1 MLQLDLDQAYANLSA
16 KVMLTRAERSGVMG
30 WIDKLARRP
39 AKTDSDDGP
48 IGVSGAISLDGEHGM
63 QDEDIPLD
71 GLFSLGQRL
80 VVTGGP
86 GCGKTTVLLHIAWA
100 LASAIADGNTLAKD
114 KLGLDAPLPLPIFV
128 PLAAYARHLRQLKGK
143 PNAEGER
150 RLSHFINQYLL
161 RRDADFDLPADFFNC
176 LLRDGQSV
184 ALLLDGLDEVS
195 NEDERAMVRQ
205 AAEELVQ
212 GRPDMRVVV
221 TCRTAAYH
229 DQTALG
235 SHFREII
242 VKPLEEA
249 QVREM
254 VQRFYGCIHTQ
265 EPKLAEERTGELLE
279 GVNTLER
286 ARQSRGDERLIGSP
300 LMVRLLL
307 IVHYNERRM
316 PDQRAELFMKAAEA
330 MIQLDYLPDVE
341 VAQGL
346 KDSVG
351 GNWQDHYEMM
361 QHLAHHLHSQGQDQG
376 REIDED
382 ALRAAFAGSSYEPY
396 VDALVDYTRNRSGLL
411 EERLGLYRFIH
422 LGFQEFLTARH
433 LVEEIG
439 VEAAAKFLCAGRL
452 GESWWRE
459 VALLIPGYCM
469 ADKKSNKARAFIR
482 ALLNWRDATALQQI
496 TAAETAATALLELRE
511 SDERLRADVLARL
524 LELFEDKASML
535 AAPARWRFNLGVAL
549 GKLGDPRP
557 YVTDVD
563 AMHLCAVPPGPFCM
577 GSAADEDNSYDD
589 EKPQSPQFAQDDWY
603 AIGQHPISNAQFAQ
617 FVDEGGYTN
626 PEWWRIAIA
635 DGVWQAGQVTRRW
648 LIIDKER
655 KSKDKTKYA
664 ERSEQANRPHDYRAP
679 FNLPNH
685 PVVGINWYEAIAFC
699 EWLTAR
705 WQAKGWLN
713 PTQRVQLPNEPEWEK
728 SARGGLQIPGTPIVV
743 VPTQLLHVTEIM
755 TGQSSIVNSQSTRRY
770 AWGNMADSER
780 GNYSA
785 TELNATSALGCFPNP
800 DSPYGCED
808 LSGNVWEWTRS
819 QYGPWQLKDGDWSV
833 KSQYKYPYRTDE
845 REKAE
850 GSLQHMARVLRGGS
864 WDDTDNI
871 ARVAQRVR
879 VLPDYMSG
887 SSGFRVVVG
896 LAPSSAL

>member
-1 MLQLDLDQAYANLSA
+1 MPELPQTSSSASAKGDGAQAANNRAVINDGSVGGHIITGTQIVNNYIANDGIQKNQAQLTRQIDSYLRWVQERYGKIELRGIERGGRKVLQLDLDQAYANLSA

-351 GNWQDHYEMM
+351 D
-361 QHLAHHLHSQGQDQG
+361 
-376 REIDED
+376 
-382 ALRAAFAGSSYEPY
+382 
-396 VDALVDYTRNRSGLL
+396 
-411 EERLGLYRFIH
+411 
-422 LGFQEFLTARH
+422 
-433 LVEEIG
+433 
-439 VEAAAKFLCAGRL
+439 
-452 GESWWRE
+452 
-459 VALLIPGYCM
+459 
-469 ADKKSNKARAFIR
+469 
-482 ALLNWRDATALQQI
+482 
-496 TAAETAATALLELRE
+496 
-511 SDERLRADVLARL
+511 
-524 LELFEDKASML
+524 
-535 AAPARWRFNLGVAL
+535 
-549 GKLGDPRP
+549 
-557 YVTDVD
+557 
-563 AMHLCAVPPGPFCM
+563 
-577 GSAADEDNSYDD
+577 
-589 EKPQSPQFAQDDWY
+589 
-603 AIGQHPISNAQFAQ
+603 
-617 FVDEGGYTN
+617 
-626 PEWWRIAIA
+626 
-635 DGVWQAGQVTRRW
+635 
-648 LIIDKER
+648 R
-655 KSKDKTKYA
+655 KS
-664 ERSEQANRPHDYRAP
+664 
-679 FNLPNH
+679 
-685 PVVGINWYEAIAFC
+685 
-699 EWLTAR
+699 
-705 WQAKGWLN
+705 
-713 PTQRVQLPNEPEWEK
+713 
-728 SARGGLQIPGTPIVV
+728 
-743 VPTQLLHVTEIM
+743 HV
-755 TGQSSIVNSQSTRRY
+755 
-770 AWGNMADSER
+770 
-780 GNYSA
+780 
-785 TELNATSALGCFPNP
+785 
-800 DSPYGCED
+800 
-808 LSGNVWEWTRS
+808 
-819 QYGPWQLKDGDWSV
+819 
-833 KSQYKYPYRTDE
+833 
-845 REKAE
+845 
-850 GSLQHMARVLRGGS
+850 
-864 WDDTDNI
+864 
-871 ARVAQRVR
+871 
-879 VLPDYMSG
+879 
-887 SSGFRVVVG
+887 
-896 LAPSSAL
+896 